1 MNNTIVIK
9 CYLFIGVFL
18 YCLVALAVFNL
29 KKRKIKTHSIIK
41 FNKIG
46 LGLLSFLFVFGC
58 QTDDENLQDTKNS
71 NTAEVFIDA
80 PIGMGTDFYK
90 PYGPDALNPVGS
102 KFTAWTIDKEEGYN
116 STISMRFDVPNAD
129 NPEGNYAGSAF
140 IIDGVGRDLTSYD
153 ALTFWAKAS
162 PNGVTNLEFGFGE
175 DFGEN
180 KYQATIKGVSLGT
193 AWVKYIIPIPD
204 ASKLAKERGM
214 FRYAANTQGTKG
226 KGFAFWVDELKFEK
240 LGTIGNPR
248 PKISNGEDKED
259 IKFLEN
265 SFSMADYSLSQTFNM
280 ASGVNQKITA
290 APSYFSFVSSNTDVA
305 KVSDAGIVN
314 IVGSGTSKITGSIA
328 GVSAVGSLTVN
339 VPGKFPV
346 ASDPILPQSKVISV
360 FSDKYANIPI
370 NFYNGYW
377 QPYQTTEGG
386 LTVINSQ
393 NVLNY
398 TKFNF
403 VGTGLKNPIDISEMT
418 HFSVDILMLELPTD
432 IDLLLTF
439 KNESTRPNTFQQN
452 RIGQSYQLDARAPV
466 VFKDT
471 EFKAGVW
478 ATIKV
483 PIRPKSDIA
492 NLDKTGVSVIIIE
505 NIKSSKVKTLYLDNM
520 YFYKE

>member
-1 MNNTIVIK
+1 MYKNIVIK
-9 CYLFIGVFL
+9 C
-18 YCLVALAVFNL
+18 
-29 KKRKIKTHSIIK
+29 SIIK
-41 FNKIG
+41 FHKIG
-46 LGLLSFLFVFGC
+46 LCLLSFLFVFGC
-58 QTDDENLQDTKNS
+58 QTDDENLKDTKNS
-71 NTAEVFIDA
+71 DTAEVFIDA
-80 PIGMGTDFYK
+80 PAGMGTDFYK
-90 PYGPDALNPVGS
+90 PYGPDASNPVGS
-102 KFTAWTIDKEEGYN
+102 IFTAWTIDKKEGHN
-116 STISMRFDVPNAD
+116 SAISMRFDVPNAD
-129 NPEGNYAGSAF
+129 NPEGNYAGAAF

-162 PNGVTNLEFGFGE
+162 PHGVTNLEFGFGE

-193 AWVKYIIPIPD
+193 NWVKYIIPMPD
-204 ASKLAKERGM
+204 ASKLVKERGM

-226 KGFAFWVDELKFEK
+226 KGFIFWIDELRFEK
-240 LGTIGNPR
+240 LGSLAHPR
-248 PKISNGEDKED
+248 PLISIGEDKED
-259 IKFLEN
+259 IKFLGN
-265 SFSMADYSLSQTFNM
+265 SFSMADYSLSTTFNM
-280 ASGVNQKITA
+280 ASGADQKVTT
-290 APSYFSFVSSNTDVA
+290 APSYFSFVSSNTNVA
-305 KVSDAGIVN
+305 RVSDSGIVN
-314 IVGSGTSKITGSIA
+314 IVGVGTSKITGSLA
-328 GVSAVGSLTVN
+328 EVSAVGSLTVK
-339 VPGKFPV
+339 VPGIFPV

-360 FSDKYANIPI
+360 FSDKYTNIPI

-386 LTVINSQ
+386 LTVISSK

-439 KNESTRPNTFQQN
+439 KNESTKPNTFQQN

-471 EFKAGVW
+471 EFRAGVW

-505 NIKSSKVKTLYLDNM
+505 NIKSSKVETLYMDNM